1 MDNDKLYTTQ
11 LSAGQGMIDE
21 SRMLLDL
28 WQPDMKSSELYQTA
42 LDSGYFPNVSA
53 RRLRNIVA
61 ECFAPRFLVK
71 KNYPAAVLK
80 NLKNCLSSTELAQ
93 LFFLF
98 TARANPI
105 LADFMRGVYWAKYAS
120 GQDSISNED
129 AKNFVVEANQN
140 SKTIRYWS
148 ERTIQRMAGYLT
160 GCCADFG
167 MLEKGRCQV
176 SVSLFNFFFS
186 IRVNGVI
193 FRRYPDILDAFY
205 VKGLEDLGFV
215 IHSDE
220 IPEALKISQAV
231 GVGQVSVLLVM
242 PGGVIKLDLL
252 LKMDG
257 LFEQVKRIQMR

>member
-167 MLEKGRCQV
+167 MLEKGRK
-176 SVSLFNFFFS
+176 SVRKIMPFRIEPKTMALLAYDLHFSGFGDNAVISHPDWALF
-186 IRVNGVI
+186 
-193 FRRYPDILDAFY
+193 
-205 VKGLEDLGFV
+205 GLQKEDLKEEMKRLSLKGFFIIQSAGDV
-215 IHSDE
+215 IRIGWSYKSWEELIH
-220 IPEALKISQAV
+220 
-231 GVGQVSVLLVM
+231 
-242 PGGVIKLDLL
+242 VIT
-252 LKMDG
+252 
-257 LFEQVKRIQMR
+257 

>member
-21 SRMLLDL
+21 SRTLLDL

-42 LDSGYFPNVSA
+42 LDSGYFPNVTA

-61 ECFAPRFLVK
+61 ECFAPRYLVK
-71 KNYPAAVLK
+71 NDYPAILLKDLK
-80 NLKNCLSSTELAQ
+80 NSLSSTELTQ

-105 LADFMRGVYWAKYAS
+105 LADFVRGVYWAKYAG
-120 GQDSISNED
+120 GQNSIRNED
-129 AKNFVVEANQN
+129 AKKFVIEANQN

-167 MLEKGRCQV
+167 MLEKGRK
-176 SVSLFNFFFS
+176 SVRKILPFRIEPKTMALLAYDLHFAGFGDNAVVAHPDWGLFGLQKEDVRDELKRLSL
-186 IRVNGVI
+186 
-193 FRRYPDILDAFY
+193 
-205 VKGLEDLGFV
+205 KGFV
-215 IHSDE
+215 ILQSAGDVIRIGWNYKTREDLIHV
-220 IPEALKISQAV
+220 ISQ
-231 GVGQVSVLLVM
+231 
-242 PGGVIKLDLL
+242 
-252 LKMDG
+252 
-257 LFEQVKRIQMR
+257 